1 MQIFAG
7 FLEDVFLSALNP
19 AFSPEEKGKLPG
31 VFRKNIV
38 VPGELSALNV
48 RAAR

>member
-1 MQIFAG
+1 MF
-7 FLEDVFLSALNP
+7 FLSALNP

-31 VFRKNIV
+31 VFRENIV

>member
-1 MQIFAG
+1 MF
-7 FLEDVFLSALNP
+7 FLSALNP

-31 VFRKNIV
+31 VSRENIV

-48 RAAR
+48 HAAR